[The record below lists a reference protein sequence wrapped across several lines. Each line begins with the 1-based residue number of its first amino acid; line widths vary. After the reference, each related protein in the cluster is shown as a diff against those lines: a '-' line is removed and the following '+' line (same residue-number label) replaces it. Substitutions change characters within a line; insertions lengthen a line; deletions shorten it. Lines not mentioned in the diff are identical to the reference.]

1 MGCGISGL
9 KQENGMQI
17 YNDGEPAPPGW
28 GPTYCC
34 MKLFTVTGIP
44 EGTPRLPEA
53 EEKEILAR
61 WAGTYNI
68 VPLSTG
74 GAKGNVVAYT
84 DAHIEGNIMSISG
97 GMHNATQYV
106 GDRPVTMAVANQPQ
120 QQRIKM
126 WRGADGTLYID
137 NIGSKLVSES
147 PSEIKILNAM
157 GMTTLL
163 RREGGVVAAG
173 VVVAEMDRGDVG
185 SELQKLADLKK
196 SGALTDEEFAAAK
209 AKLLNTSA
217 EPTA

>member
-44 EGTPRLPEA
+44 EGTPRVPEA

-61 WAGTYNI
+61 WAGTYKI

-120 QQRIKM
+120 QQRIENSYITSIDVAM
-126 WRGADGTLYID
+126 TSMRTPPGLGA
-137 NIGSKLVSES
+137 S
-147 PSEIKILNAM
+147 PSAPVSHTQNGRGLCT
-157 GMTTLL
+157 GMPLPPL
-163 RREGGVVAAG
+163 IRCREARR
-173 VVVAEMDRGDVG
+173 RRI
-185 SELQKLADLKK
+185 
-196 SGALTDEEFAAAK
+196 
-209 AKLLNTSA
+209 
-217 EPTA
+217 

>member
-1 MGCGISGL
+1 
-9 KQENGMQI
+9 
-17 YNDGEPAPPGW
+17 
-28 GPTYCC
+28 
-34 MKLFTVTGIP
+34 
-44 EGTPRLPEA
+44 
-53 EEKEILAR
+53 
-61 WAGTYNI
+61 
-68 VPLSTG
+68 
-74 GAKGNVVAYT
+74 
-84 DAHIEGNIMSISG
+84 MSISG